1 MLDLRLYITAL
12 AQHKPLDGGGH
23 NGSSRAMT
31 SKRHMD
37 GFGAAALV
45 GFFLL
50 LAVNQVVIKLTNDG
64 FQPVFAAG
72 VRSFGAIFVLGLW
85 MMLRG
90 VSFDF
95 RKGTRASGLLA
106 GVIFAFEFIC
116 LFVALDLTTVTRVSI
131 IFYSMPV
138 WMAVVA
144 HFTLP
149 GEQLTRL
156 KTVGLALAF
165 SGVVW
170 AILDRSSA
178 GGQASIWGDLA
189 ALGAALGWMAVSL
202 TARLTP
208 LRELSA
214 EMQMFWQVLVSAP
227 ILMVSAMFFG
237 PFIRD
242 VQPMHYWGIA
252 FQIVLI
258 ASGAFLF
265 WFWLLKQYKASS
277 VASFAFLSPI
287 FGVAMGWMWLGE
299 TLNAATIGALVLV
312 AIGIVLINRRS

>member
-1 MLDLRLYITAL
+1 MD
-12 AQHKPLDGGGH
+12 
-23 NGSSRAMT
+23 
-31 SKRHMD
+31 SKKHMD

-72 VRSFGAIFVLGLW
+72 LRSVGAIFVLGLW
-85 MMLRG
+85 MILRG

-106 GVIFAFEFIC
+106 GVIFAVEFIC

-149 GEQLTRL
+149 GEQLTGL
-156 KTVGLALAF
+156 KSLGLLMAF
-165 SGVVW
+165 AGVVW

-189 ALGAALGWMAVSL
+189 ALGAALTWMAVSL

-208 LRELSA
+208 LRDLTA

-227 ILMVSAMFFG
+227 LLLIAALFFG

-242 VQPMHYWGIA
+242 LQPVHFVGMA

-265 WFWLLKQYKASS
+265 WFWLLKRYKASS

-287 FGVAMGWMWLGE
+287 FGVAMGWAWLGE
-299 TLNAATIGALVLV
+299 KLSVATLGSLGLV
-312 AIGIVLINRRS
+312 AIGILLINRRS